1 MSSELLVRVGRIV
14 ELGSHGQIDVLPRLP
29 MRFTLIF
36 FRMIESAE
44 LEHLKN
50 DDDEEG
56 TEDDAGEGA
65 NVSNKLL
72 S

>member
-1 MSSELLVRVGRIV
+1 
-14 ELGSHGQIDVLPRLP
+14 